1 MSKKITIEI
10 AKSTAYSLW
19 DSDENT
25 LIGVIVKDPSEN
37 DGDQVDV
44 TEKIRDMIREHNNAY
59 SVDIESISGD
69 VVLRPG
75 GFGKIEVEVSILE
88 SDEEGEQPDLR
99 TYEIHSIAAY

>member
-25 LIGVIVKDPSEN
+25 LVAVIVKDPSEN
-37 DGDQVDV
+37 DGDHVDV
-44 TEKIRDMIREHNNAY
+44 TEKVREMIREHHNAY

-75 GFGKIEVEVSILE
+75 GFGSIDVEVSILE